1 MTAAPTSFR
10 RGTALVALG
19 VGAFGLA
26 NYLFLAGTTR
36 LLGPA
41 GFADFNVFWGL
52 VYGLGLG
59 LCLPFEQEVSR
70 RVSLVRGSGADP
82 APTLRAAYRTTA
94 LGTVVLAVITVP
106 LAVLYS
112 DGKDVPRVV
121 VLCTVSY
128 LTLAMA
134 YVSRGALS
142 GSGRFGR
149 YATQFGIEGLVRIL
163 VVGLVAVGVVT
174 ATVTVFALAV
184 PVALLT
190 AVLLTTRI
198 VVRGRPVLPIGVFVR
213 SLGPIVVSSMVVQ
226 SLINLGPVTI
236 NLLTDAAQK
245 SLAGSFLAAAVVTRA
260 PILAFSAV
268 QAVLIP
274 RLVRSVVARDHRDFK
289 RGLLIVLGPTVA
301 IGVLGIVA
309 WLVAG
314 PPLLHILAGGEY
326 DLPRADMALLA
337 LAVAL
342 YLVCIVLQ
350 SAALAL
356 SKHVATMISWLVGG
370 AAFGVLV
377 AVLPLGPTWT
387 VGWSMVGAFATAAVA
402 LAVVVRRAMA
412 RPGLGRDPEPAAG
425 PASGITPDAGTAI
438 G

>member
-1 MTAAPTSFR
+1 MTVAPTSFR
-10 RGTALVALG
+10 RGTALVSLG

-26 NYLFLAGTTR
+26 NYLFLVGTTR

-59 LCLPFEQEVSR
+59 LCVPFEQEVSR
-70 RVSLVRGSGADP
+70 RVSLAHGSGADP
-82 APTLRAAYRTTA
+82 APTLRAANRTTA
-94 LGTVVLAVITVP
+94 VGTALLAAVTVP
-106 LAVLYS
+106 LAMLYA
-112 DGKDVPRVV
+112 DGDDVPRVV
-121 VLCTVSY
+121 VLCSVSY
-128 LTLAMA
+128 LALAMA
-134 YVSRGALS
+134 SVSRGGLS
-142 GSGRFGR
+142 GAGRFGR
-149 YATQFGIEGLVRIL
+149 YATQYGIEGLVRVL
-163 VVGLVAVGVVT
+163 AVVLVAVGVVS

-184 PVALLT
+184 PVAL
-190 AVLLTTRI
+190 AAGVALTTTV
-198 VVRGRPVLPIGVFVR
+198 VVRGRPVLPMGEFAR

-236 NLLTDAAQK
+236 NLVTEASQK

-274 RLVRSVVARDHRDFK
+274 RLVRSVVARDHRDFR
-289 RGLLIVLGPTVA
+289 RGLVTVLAPTVA
-301 IGVLGIVA
+301 IGLLGLLA

-314 PPLLHILAGGEY
+314 PALLHLLAGDEY

-337 LAVAL
+337 VAVSL

-356 SKHVATMISWLVGG
+356 SRHVAMMCSWLI
-370 AAFGVLV
+370 AAAVFGVLV
-377 AVLPLGPTWT
+377 VVLPLGPTWT
-387 VGWSMVGAFATAAVA
+387 VGWAMVGAFAAAAVG
-402 LAVVVRRAMA
+402 LGVVVRRAMA
-412 RPGLGRDPEPAAG
+412 RPVLGRTDAV
-425 PASGITPDAGTAI
+425 TDAG
-438 G
+438 

>member
-1 MTAAPTSFR
+1 MTAARTSFR
-10 RGTALVALG
+10 RGTALVAIG
-19 VGAFGLA
+19 VAWFGLA

-59 LCLPFEQEVSR
+59 LCLPFEQEASR
-70 RVSLVRGSGADP
+70 RVSLDRGSGADSG
-82 APTLRAAYRTTA
+82 PTLRAAYRATA
-94 LGTVVLAVITVP
+94 LGTGLLAVITVP
-106 LAVLYS
+106 LAMLYADS
-112 DGKDVPRVV
+112 EDVPRVV
-121 VLCTVSY
+121 ALCTVSY
-128 LTLAMA
+128 FALALA

-149 YATQFGIEGLVRIL
+149 YASQFGIEGLIRIL
-163 VVGLVAVGVVT
+163 VVALVAVGVIG
-174 ATVTVFALAV
+174 ATITVFALAV
-184 PVALLT
+184 PVALVLG
-190 AVLLTTRI
+190 VLLTTKV
-198 VVRGRPVLPIGVFVR
+198 VVRGRPVLPMGDFVR
-213 SLGPIVVSSMVVQ
+213 SLTPIVVSSMVVQ

-236 NLLTDAAQK
+236 NLVTEAAQK

-274 RLVRSVVARDHRDFK
+274 RLVRSVVARDRQDFR
-289 RGLLIVLGPTVA
+289 RGLFIVLVPTLA
-301 IGVLGIVA
+301 IGLLGIVT

-314 PPLLHILAGGEY
+314 PPLLHIVAGSEY

-337 LAVAL
+337 LSVAL

-356 SKHVATMISWLVGG
+356 TKHVATMCSWLIGG

-377 AVLPLGPTWT
+377 VVLPLGPTWT
-387 VGWSMVGAFATAAVA
+387 VGWAMVGAFATAAA
-402 LAVVVRRAMA
+402 CLAVVVGRAMA
-412 RPGLGRDPEPAAG
+412 LPILSPSRLGA
-425 PASGITPDAGTAI
+425 
-438 G
+438 